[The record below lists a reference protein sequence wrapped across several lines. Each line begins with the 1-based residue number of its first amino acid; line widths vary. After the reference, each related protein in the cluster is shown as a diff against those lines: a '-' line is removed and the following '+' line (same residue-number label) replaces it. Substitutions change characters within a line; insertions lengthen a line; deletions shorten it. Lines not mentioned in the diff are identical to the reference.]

1 MDLKL
6 IASLQQPADT
16 KVVLLVMDGLG
27 GLPIQT
33 GGPTEL
39 EAANTPNLDAL
50 AALSMCGLH
59 QPVGTGITPGSGP
72 AHLALFGYD
81 PLTYQVQRG
90 VLEALG
96 VDFPLQRQDVAAR
109 GNFCTMDD
117 GGRLTDRRAGRIPT
131 EVAAKLCD
139 LLSEIELPG
148 VELFVKPVKDYRF
161 LFVLRGPDLSDAI
174 SETDPQMT
182 GVPPLEPTALRPE
195 AATTAE
201 LVRLFL
207 ERAQDV
213 LKDHHP
219 ANSMVLRG
227 FAQTPDWPTFTE
239 VYGMRAAAIALY
251 PMYRGVAKL
260 VGMEVLDVHGDLE
273 DEFALLEQA
282 WADYDFFFLHIKPTD
297 SAGED
302 GAFDRKVGVIEQVD
316 ALLPRLLALDPDV
329 VVVTGD
335 HSTPA
340 ALKAHSW
347 HPVPAMLYA
356 KTGRRDS
363 VTRFGETACLSGGL
377 GPHLPGCDLLP
388 LALAHAQRMK
398 KFGA

>member
-59 QPVGTGITPGSGP
+59 QPVAPGVTPGSGP

-117 GGRLTDRRAGRIPT
+117 EGRLTDRRAGRIPT
-131 EVAAKLCD
+131 EVGAKLCD
-139 LLSEIELPG
+139 LLGEIELPG
-148 VELFVKPVKDYRF
+148 VELFVRPVKDYRF
-161 LFVLRGPDLSDAI
+161 LFVLRGPGLSDAV

-182 GVPPLEPTALRPE
+182 GVPALEPQALKPE
-195 AATTAE
+195 AAKTAE
-201 LVRLFL
+201 LVQLFL
-207 ERAQDV
+207 EKAQAV

-219 ANSMVLRG
+219 ANAMVLRG

-282 WADYDFFFLHIKPTD
+282 WADYDFFFVHIKPTD
-297 SAGED
+297 SSGED
-302 GAFDRKVGVIEQVD
+302 GAFDRKVGIIEQVD

-340 ALKAHSW
+340 ALKSHSW

-377 GPHLPGCDLLP
+377 GPHLPGCELLP

>member
-59 QPVGTGITPGSGP
+59 QPVAPGVTPGSGP

-117 GGRLTDRRAGRIPT
+117 EGRLTDRRAGRIPT
-131 EVAAKLCD
+131 EVGAKLCD
-139 LLSEIELPG
+139 LLGEIELPG
-148 VELFVKPVKDYRF
+148 VELFVRPVKDYRF
-161 LFVLRGPDLSDAI
+161 LFVLRGPGLSDAV

-182 GVPPLEPTALRPE
+182 GVPALEPQALKPE
-195 AATTAE
+195 AAKTAE
-201 LVRLFL
+201 LVQLFL
-207 ERAQDV
+207 EKAQAV

-219 ANSMVLRG
+219 ANAMVLRG

-273 DEFALLEQA
+273 DEFALLEQS
-282 WADYDFFFLHIKPTD
+282 WADYDFFFVHIKPTD
-297 SAGED
+297 SSGED
-302 GAFDRKVGVIEQVD
+302 GAFDRKVGVIERVD

-340 ALKAHSW
+340 ALKSHSW

-377 GPHLPGCDLLP
+377 GPHLPGCELLP

>member
-1 MDLKL
+1 
-6 IASLQQPADT
+6 
-16 KVVLLVMDGLG
+16 
-27 GLPIQT
+27 
-33 GGPTEL
+33 
-39 EAANTPNLDAL
+39 
-50 AALSMCGLH
+50 MCGLH

-117 GGRLTDRRAGRIPT
+117 EGRLTDRRAGRIPT
-131 EVAAKLCD
+131 ELGAKLCD

-161 LFVLRGPDLSDAI
+161 LFVLRGPGLSDAI

-182 GVPPLEPTALRPE
+182 GVPPLDPSALQPE
-195 AATTAE
+195 AARTAE

-207 ERAQDV
+207 EKAQDV

-227 FAQTPDWPTFTE
+227 FAQTPDWPTFTQ

-282 WADYDFFFLHIKPTD
+282 WADYDFFFVHIKPTD

-302 GAFDRKVGVIEQVD
+302 GAFDRKVGIIEQVD

>member
-131 EVAAKLCD
+131 EVGAKLCD

>member
-1 MDLKL
+1 MDLGL
-6 IASLQQPADT
+6 VASLQQPADS

>member
-59 QPVGTGITPGSGP
+59 QPVAPGVTPGSGP

-117 GGRLTDRRAGRIPT
+117 EGRLTDRRAGRIPT
-131 EVAAKLCD
+131 EVGAKLCD
-139 LLSEIELPG
+139 LLGEIELPG
-148 VELFVKPVKDYRF
+148 VELFVRPVKDYRF
-161 LFVLRGPDLSDAI
+161 LFVLRGPGLSDAV

-182 GVPPLEPTALRPE
+182 GVPALEPQALKPE
-195 AATTAE
+195 AAKTAE
-201 LVRLFL
+201 LVQLFL
-207 ERAQDV
+207 EKAQAV

-219 ANSMVLRG
+219 ANAMVLRG

-282 WADYDFFFLHIKPTD
+282 WADYDFFFVHIKPTD
-297 SAGED
+297 SSGED
-302 GAFDRKVGVIEQVD
+302 GAFDRKVGVIERVD

-340 ALKAHSW
+340 ALKSHSW

-377 GPHLPGCDLLP
+377 GPHLPGCELLP

>member
-59 QPVGTGITPGSGP
+59 QPVAPGVTPGSGP

-117 GGRLTDRRAGRIPT
+117 EGRLTDRRAGRIPT
-131 EVAAKLCD
+131 EVGAKLCD
-139 LLSEIELPG
+139 LLGEIELPG
-148 VELFVKPVKDYRF
+148 VELFVRPVKDYRF
-161 LFVLRGPDLSDAI
+161 LFVLRGPGLSDAV

-182 GVPPLEPTALRPE
+182 GVPALEPQALKPE
-195 AATTAE
+195 AAKTAE
-201 LVRLFL
+201 LVQLFL
-207 ERAQDV
+207 EKAQAV

-219 ANSMVLRG
+219 ANAMVLRG

-282 WADYDFFFLHIKPTD
+282 WADYDFFFVHIKPTD
-297 SAGED
+297 SSGED
-302 GAFDRKVGVIEQVD
+302 GAFDRKVGIIERVD
-316 ALLPRLLALDPDV
+316 SLLPRLLALDPDV

-340 ALKAHSW
+340 ALKSHSW

-377 GPHLPGCDLLP
+377 GPHLPGCELLP

>member
-59 QPVGTGITPGSGP
+59 QPVAPGVTPGSGP

-117 GGRLTDRRAGRIPT
+117 EGRLTDRRAGRIPT
-131 EVAAKLCD
+131 EVGAKLCD
-139 LLSEIELPG
+139 LLGEIELPG
-148 VELFVKPVKDYRF
+148 VELFVRPVKDYRF
-161 LFVLRGPDLSDAI
+161 LFVLRGPGLSDAV

-182 GVPPLEPTALRPE
+182 GVPALEPQALKPE
-195 AATTAE
+195 AAKTAE
-201 LVRLFL
+201 LVQLFL
-207 ERAQDV
+207 EKAQAV

-219 ANSMVLRG
+219 ANAMVLRG

-273 DEFALLEQA
+273 DEFALLEQS
-282 WADYDFFFLHIKPTD
+282 WADYDFFFVHIKPTD
-297 SAGED
+297 SSGED
-302 GAFDRKVGVIEQVD
+302 GAFDRKVGIIEQVD

-340 ALKAHSW
+340 ALKSHSW

-377 GPHLPGCDLLP
+377 GPHLPGCELLP

>member
-59 QPVGTGITPGSGP
+59 QPVAPGVTPGSGP

-117 GGRLTDRRAGRIPT
+117 EGRLTDRRAGRIPT
-131 EVAAKLCD
+131 EIGAKLCD
-139 LLSEIELPG
+139 LLGEIELPG
-148 VELFVKPVKDYRF
+148 VELFVRPVKDYRF
-161 LFVLRGPDLSDAI
+161 LFVLRGPGLSDAV

-182 GVPPLEPTALRPE
+182 GVPALEPQALKPE
-195 AATTAE
+195 AAKTAE
-201 LVRLFL
+201 LVQLFL
-207 ERAQDV
+207 EKAQAV

-219 ANSMVLRG
+219 ANAMVLRG

-282 WADYDFFFLHIKPTD
+282 WADYDFFFVHIKPTD
-297 SAGED
+297 SSGED
-302 GAFDRKVGVIEQVD
+302 GAFDRKVGIIERVD

-340 ALKAHSW
+340 ALKSHSW

-377 GPHLPGCDLLP
+377 GPHLPGCELLP

>member
-59 QPVGTGITPGSGP
+59 QPVAPGVTPGSGP

-117 GGRLTDRRAGRIPT
+117 EGRLTDRRAGRIPT
-131 EVAAKLCD
+131 EVGAKLCD
-139 LLSEIELPG
+139 LLTEIELSG
-148 VELFVKPVKDYRF
+148 VELFVRPVKDYRF

-182 GVPPLEPTALRPE
+182 GVPPLEPEALEPE
-195 AATTAE
+195 AAKTAE

-207 ERAQDV
+207 EKARDV

-273 DEFALLEQA
+273 DEFSLLEQA

-302 GAFDRKVGVIEQVD
+302 GAFDRKVGIIEQVD

>member
-1 MDLKL
+1 MDLGL
-6 IASLQQPADT
+6 VASLQQPADS

-117 GGRLTDRRAGRIPT
+117 EGRLTDRRAGRIPT
-131 EVAAKLCD
+131 EVGAKLCD

-182 GVPPLEPTALRPE
+182 GVPPLDPE
-195 AATTAE
+195 ALEPKAAKTAK

-207 ERAQDV
+207 AKAQDI

-282 WADYDFFFLHIKPTD
+282 WADYDFFFVHIKPTD

-302 GAFDRKVGVIEQVD
+302 GAFDRKVGIIEQVD

>member
-282 WADYDFFFLHIKPTD
+282 WADHDFFFLHIKPTD

>member
-59 QPVGTGITPGSGP
+59 QPVAPGVTPGSGP

-117 GGRLTDRRAGRIPT
+117 EGRLTDRRAGRIPT
-131 EVAAKLCD
+131 EVGAKLCD
-139 LLSEIELPG
+139 LLGEIELPG
-148 VELFVKPVKDYRF
+148 VELFVWPVKDYRF
-161 LFVLRGPDLSDAI
+161 LFVLRGPGLSDAV

-182 GVPPLEPTALRPE
+182 GVPALEPQALKPE
-195 AATTAE
+195 AAKTAE
-201 LVRLFL
+201 LVQLFL
-207 ERAQDV
+207 EKAQAV

-219 ANSMVLRG
+219 ANAMVLRG

-282 WADYDFFFLHIKPTD
+282 WADYDFFFVHIKPTD
-297 SAGED
+297 SSGED
-302 GAFDRKVGVIEQVD
+302 GAFDRKVGIIERVD

-340 ALKAHSW
+340 ALKSHSW

-377 GPHLPGCDLLP
+377 GPHLPGCELLP

>member
-117 GGRLTDRRAGRIPT
+117 EGRLTDRRAGRIPT
-131 EVAAKLCD
+131 ELGAKLCD

-161 LFVLRGPDLSDAI
+161 LFVLRGPGLSDAI

-182 GVPPLEPTALRPE
+182 GVPPLDPSALQPE
-195 AATTAE
+195 AARTAE

-207 ERAQDV
+207 EKAQDV

-227 FAQTPDWPTFTE
+227 FAQTPDWPTFTQ

-282 WADYDFFFLHIKPTD
+282 WADYDFFFVHIKPTD

-302 GAFDRKVGVIEQVD
+302 GAFDRKVGIIEQVD

>member
-1 MDLKL
+1 
-6 IASLQQPADT
+6 
-16 KVVLLVMDGLG
+16 MDGLG

-117 GGRLTDRRAGRIPT
+117 EGRLTDRRAGRIPT
-131 EVAAKLCD
+131 ELGAKLCD

-161 LFVLRGPDLSDAI
+161 LFVLRGPGLSDAI

-182 GVPPLEPTALRPE
+182 GVPPLDPSALQPE
-195 AATTAE
+195 AARTAE

-207 ERAQDV
+207 EKAQDV

-227 FAQTPDWPTFTE
+227 FAQTPDWPTFTQ

-282 WADYDFFFLHIKPTD
+282 WADYDFFFVHIKPTD

-302 GAFDRKVGVIEQVD
+302 GAFDRKVGIIEQVD

>member
-59 QPVGTGITPGSGP
+59 QPVAPGVTPGSGP

-117 GGRLTDRRAGRIPT
+117 EGRLTDRRAGRIPT
-131 EVAAKLCD
+131 EVGAQLCE
-139 LLSEIELPG
+139 LLNEIELPG

-161 LFVLRGPDLSDAI
+161 LFVLRGPGLSDAI
-174 SETDPQMT
+174 SETDPQET
-182 GVPPLEPTALRPE
+182 GVPPLDPEPLKPE
-195 AATTAE
+195 AAKTAE
-201 LVRLFL
+201 LVRLFS
-207 ERAQDV
+207 EKAQAV

-219 ANSMVLRG
+219 ANAMVLRG
-227 FAQTPDWPTFTE
+227 FAQTPDWPTFPE

-273 DEFALLEQA
+273 DEFATLEQA
-282 WADYDFFFLHIKPTD
+282 WADYDFFFVHIKPTD
-297 SAGED
+297 SSGED
-302 GAFDRKVGVIEQVD
+302 GAFDRKVGIIERVD

-329 VVVTGD
+329 VIVTGD

-340 ALKAHSW
+340 ALQSHSW

-377 GPHLPGCDLLP
+377 GPRLPGCELLP

>member
-59 QPVGTGITPGSGP
+59 QPVAPGVTPGSGP

-117 GGRLTDRRAGRIPT
+117 EGRLTDRRAGRIPT
-131 EVAAKLCD
+131 EVGAKLCD
-139 LLSEIELPG
+139 LLGEIELPG
-148 VELFVKPVKDYRF
+148 VELFVRPVKDYRF
-161 LFVLRGPDLSDAI
+161 LFVLRGPGLSDAV

-182 GVPPLEPTALRPE
+182 GVPALEPQALKPE
-195 AATTAE
+195 AAKTAE
-201 LVRLFL
+201 LVQLFL
-207 ERAQDV
+207 EKAQAV

-219 ANSMVLRG
+219 ANAMVLRG

-273 DEFALLEQA
+273 DEFALLEQS
-282 WADYDFFFLHIKPTD
+282 WADYDFFFVHIKPTD
-297 SAGED
+297 SSGED
-302 GAFDRKVGVIEQVD
+302 GAFDRKVGIIERVD
-316 ALLPRLLALDPDV
+316 SLLPRLLALDPDV

-340 ALKAHSW
+340 ALKSHSW

-377 GPHLPGCDLLP
+377 GPHLPGCELLP